1 MEERKLEIYTFN
13 VHTVRK
19 VKDQANLNNINGID
33 LFKDMVSKFTN
44 FVDVLPPDQIGR
56 KTCRIEKSGN
66 LKSQKTTFLH
76 NDTGRYISG
85 KILIGEDDGKEQD
98 VVKSNKTKEYQYTK
112 QKGQSIERPF
122 YFMMVFPLNC
132 KDGFLIIEREGKHS
146 IKTFMTI
153 LIKNYVKEISNSLDV
168 KFKNFIEEAVIR
180 KYLEE
185 GDYNSI
191 IVDRN
196 VLAKEKS
203 QQLLGAY
210 QDKGSYKMSFII
222 QPKGDAY
229 IPIITKKLLLKN
241 MGSQFGF
248 FKGTE
253 FEDIG
258 FDDQTNVKVVS
269 TYNNNTRTIDL
280 GDTMKVRP
288 YYIVNTAINSRGFSD
303 FQSINKEAVKLLRE
317 LSLNII

>member
-13 VHTVRK
+13 VHTIRK
-19 VKDQANLNNINGID
+19 PKDQANLDNINGLD

-44 FVDVLPPDQIGR
+44 FVDVLPPDIIGK
-56 KTCRIEKSGN
+56 KTCRIEKVDSSKN
-66 LKSQKTTFLH
+66 QKSTFLH
-76 NDTGRYISG
+76 NNSGRYISG
-85 KILIGEDDGKEQD
+85 KISIGEDEGKEQD
-98 VVKSNKTKEYQYTK
+98 VVKSNKTKDYQYTK

-122 YFMMVFPLNC
+122 YFMMIFPINS
-132 KDGFLIIEREGKHS
+132 KDGFLVIEREGKHS
-146 IKTFMTI
+146 IKTIMTT
-153 LIKNYVKEISNSLDV
+153 LIKNYVKEISSSLDV
-168 KFKNFIEEAVIR
+168 KFFNFIEDAVIK

-191 IVDRN
+191 ILDRN

-203 QQLLGAY
+203 QQLLGTY

-229 IPIITKKLLLKN
+229 IPIITKKKLLKS

-258 FDDQTNVKVVS
+258 FDDNTNVKVVS

-288 YYIVNTAINSRGFSD
+288 YYIINIEINSRGFSD
-303 FQSINKEAVKLLRE
+303 FQSINKEAIKLVRE